1 MLGTRRDRRRSV
13 DGLTKP
19 QAVSQAIQRPGAGEK
34 VILLVKRTILGL
46 SIGSM
51 GKTADTNREVVR
63 VMGKRDIAQAA
74 LFADILTAEVATLRA
89 QLCKAEK
96 QWDDRRGRSRC
107 DVDTPARLVRL
118 REQLEEAERLSALP
132 RRLPGKKV

>member
-1 MLGTRRDRRRSV
+1 MGEMATESS
-13 DGLTKP
+13 
-19 QAVSQAIQRPGAGEK
+19 SQVVRAMGAG
-34 VILLVKRTILGL
+34 
-46 SIGSM
+46 
-51 GKTADTNREVVR
+51 
-63 VMGKRDIAQAA
+63 DIAQAA

-118 REQLEEAERLSALP
+118 REQLEEAERLSALL

>member
-1 MLGTRRDRRRSV
+1 M
-13 DGLTKP
+13 
-19 QAVSQAIQRPGAGEK
+19 GE
-34 VILLVKRTILGL
+34 
-46 SIGSM
+46 
-51 GKTADTNREVVR
+51 KTADTNREVVR

-74 LFADILTAEVATLRA
+74 LFADILTSEVATLRA

-118 REQLEEAERLSALP
+118 REQLEEAERLSALL